1 MQSFISLGPMK
12 TRYAIDTDMA
22 SIIKLRMQHLQA
34 KNAGATMRSRPLSLV
49 QFRALEAVAR
59 HLNFRAAA
67 QELALTQ
74 SAVSRQIQG
83 LEEEIGVPLFLRH
96 TRVVELTS
104 AGALLL
110 RAVVPSLERVDS
122 AVRQIRAH
130 AGRQRIVV
138 TTWAS
143 FASMWLIPRLELF
156 QADHPDIDIHVHTT
170 DMAVDLESS
179 DADIA
184 LRYHRESG
192 VPHGSIKMF
201 GEKITASASPWLL
214 KEAAALHKPEDLKN
228 FTLIEAGDAHTNQSL
243 EWLTWHGWVQSHEL
257 KKLEPKRWMYFDFA
271 HQMAQAALT
280 GQGIA
285 LLRMPLIADNL
296 AQGELVEV
304 FPDFRVD
311 SPMSYWLAI
320 AERSKVRPEIN
331 ALSSWLLAQARL
343 TRLTMGDKS

>member
-1 MQSFISLGPMK
+1 MHAFLNRSPMK
-12 TRYAIDTDMA
+12 TRYPIDTTMA
-22 SIIKLRMQHLQA
+22 SIVKLRMQHIQA
-34 KNAGATMRSRPLSLV
+34 KSNGATMRSRPLSLV
-49 QFRALEAVAR
+49 RFRALEAVAR

-74 SAVSRQIQG
+74 SAVSRQIQS
-83 LEEEIGVPLFLRH
+83 LEEEIGVPLFVRH

-156 QADHPDIDIHVHTT
+156 QADHRDFDIHIHTT
-170 DMAVDLESS
+170 DLAVDLESS

-184 LRYHRESG
+184 LRYTHGSG

-201 GEKITASASPWLL
+201 GEKITAAASPWLL
-214 KEAAALHKPEDLKN
+214 KDAAPLHKPEDLKN
-228 FTLIEAGDAHTNQSL
+228 FTLIEAGDTHTSQNL
-243 EWLTWHGWVQSHEL
+243 EWLTWHGWVQSHHL
-257 KKLEPKRWMYFDFA
+257 KKFEPKRWIYFDFA

-285 LLRMPLIADNL
+285 LLRMPLIADSL
-296 AQGELVEV
+296 ALGELVEA
-304 FPDFRVD
+304 FPDLRVD

-320 AERSKVRPEIN
+320 AERSKARPEIN